1 MTDYDSIKNNQSDVS
16 LNDKANGI
24 ILSGG
29 ETCDS
34 LNDKANG
41 IILCQGGKFGGWALY
56 MNEGKPAYTYNW
68 FGLDQYTIEG
78 PDALDGE
85 KANIKLTF
93 DYDGDGIG
101 KGGVAKLFVDGEMVA
116 EGRVE
121 KTQPAVFSAD
131 ETADVGVDDATQV
144 VSNLF
149 KSRKDS
155 EFTGNVD
162 KVTITI
168 PESE

>member
-1 MTDYDSIKNNQSDVS
+1 M
-16 LNDKANGI
+16 
-24 ILSGG
+24 
-29 ETCDS
+29 
-34 LNDKANG
+34 
-41 IILCQGGKFGGWALY
+41 
-56 MNEGKPAYTYNW
+56 
-68 FGLDQYTIEG
+68 
-78 PDALDGE
+78 
-85 KANIKLTF
+85 TF

>member
-1 MTDYDSIKNNQSDVS
+1 MGNV
-16 LNDKANGI
+16 
-24 ILSGG
+24 
-29 ETCDS
+29 
-34 LNDKANG
+34 
-41 IILCQGGKFGGWALY
+41 
-56 MNEGKPAYTYNW
+56 P
-68 FGLDQYTIEG
+68 
-78 PDALDGE
+78 
-85 KANIKLTF
+85 
-93 DYDGDGIG
+93 
-101 KGGVAKLFVDGEMVA
+101 KLFVDGEMVA

-149 KSRKDS
+149 QTRKDS

-168 PESE
+168 PDNE